1 MLLRDAADS
10 DLDGILTI
18 HNDAIRTST
27 AIWTDDEV
35 PRSEREAWFAAQRA
49 AGNPVVVADDGG
61 EVAGYATY
69 AQWRAKSGYR
79 HTVEDSIYVADGYRG
94 RGLGRALLVELVAR
108 ARAAGHR
115 TMLADIEAGNVAS
128 VRLHESLGFGSVG
141 RLPEVGTKFG
151 QWLDLEILALPL
163 QDGAET
169 AGVAP
174 RLESVGHDG

>member
-1 MLLRDAADS
+1 MLLRDAADT

-18 HNDAIRTST
+18 HNAAIRTST

-35 PRSEREAWFAAQRA
+35 PRGEREAWFAAQRA

-61 EVAGYATY
+61 TVAGYATY

-79 HTVEDSIYVADGYRG
+79 HTVEDSVYVADGFRG

-115 TMLADIEAGNVAS
+115 TMLADIEAGNTAS
-128 VRLHESLGFGSVG
+128 VRLHESLGFAPVG

-151 QWLDLEILALPL
+151 QWLDLAILALPL
-163 QDGAET
+163 QAGTGPVLAEQRGA
-169 AGVAP
+169 AARRG
-174 RLESVGHDG
+174 